1 MTEHWSEM
9 AGTGWYIT
17 I

>member
-1 MTEHWSEM
+1 MTEHYSEM
-9 AGTGWYIT
+9 AGTGWYVT